1 MDFIDREEEQKRFR
15 RFLNLRE
22 GALACVYGRRRI
34 GKSRLIEE
42 VVSGRKD
49 VVVFVAERSEA
60 ALQRSRLAADISSL
74 IPGFAD
80 VAYDNWSVMFN
91 RWQKDAPKGSILV
104 IDELPYLVERSP
116 ELPSVLQR
124 IADGL
129 RPTGKKMI
137 LCGSSQRMMQGLV
150 LNENEP
156 LYGRAREIVKLE
168 PIRFRWMKNAFPSLS
183 AWERFCLYA
192 ILGGVPRYWETF
204 QGEDDM
210 WSALRE
216 QVFSPQG
223 LFHDEPNHVLQDD
236 LQDSVQATSVLSL
249 VGRGVERLVEIAGRL
264 QVPATALGR
273 PIKRLMELG
282 FVTREIPFGSDA
294 KSNKKTLY
302 RISDPFLRFWY
313 SFVLPNYSDANFLS
327 DKAEIKALQ
336 PAFRVY
342 LGQAWERLVRDE
354 IQRRPL
360 PGLDMRFRNAARW
373 WGSGLDRKA
382 MEIDIVAE
390 SLDGETLLVGEA
402 KLSLSETEAVH
413 VLRDL
418 EAKARQLPFASKYK
432 RIVSRLFVAQDPPS
446 AAVSVDWCEALV

>member
-1 MDFIDREEEQKRFR
+1 MDFIDREDEQRRFR
-15 RFLNLRE
+15 RFLDLRE
-22 GALACVYGRRRI
+22 GALSCVYGRRRI

-42 VVSGRKD
+42 VVSGRGD

-60 ALQRSRLAADISSL
+60 ALQRARLAADISSL

-91 RWQKDAPKGSILV
+91 RWQKDAPKGCILV

-129 RPTGKKMI
+129 RSTGKKII
-137 LCGSSQRMMQGLV
+137 LSGSSQRMMQGLV

-168 PIRFRWMKNAFPSLS
+168 PIRFRWMKQAFPAMS

-192 ILGGVPRYWETF
+192 VLGGVPRYWETF

-210 WSALRE
+210 WAALRE

-223 LFHDEPNHVLQDD
+223 IFHDEPNHVLLDD

-264 QVPATALGR
+264 QVPVTALGR

-282 FVTREIPFGSDA
+282 LVTREIPFGSDA

-327 DKAEIKALQ
+327 DKAEIRALQ
-336 PAFRVY
+336 SAFRVY

-373 WGSGLDRKA
+373 WGLGLDRKA
-382 MEIDIVAE
+382 MEIDVVAE
-390 SLDGETLLVGEA
+390 SLDRGTLLVGEA
-402 KLSLSETEAVH
+402 KLSVPKKEAGH
-413 VLRDL
+413 AFRDL
-418 EAKARQLPFASKYK
+418 EAKASQLPFVSKYK
-432 RIVSRLFVAQDPPS
+432 RIVTRLFVAKDPPPG
-446 AAVSVDWCEALV
+446 AVSVDWCEA

>member
-1 MDFIDREEEQKRFR
+1 MSFHWRESEALSGHYPCEGETGQDTGFR
-15 RFLNLRE
+15 R
-22 GALACVYGRRRI
+22 
-34 GKSRLIEE
+34 
-42 VVSGRKD
+42 SG
-49 VVVFVAERSEA
+49 
-60 ALQRSRLAADISSL
+60 
-74 IPGFAD
+74 
-80 VAYDNWSVMFN
+80 
-91 RWQKDAPKGSILV
+91 QKIV
-104 IDELPYLVERSP
+104 I
-116 ELPSVLQR
+116 
-124 IADGL
+124 
-129 RPTGKKMI
+129 
-137 LCGSSQRMMQGLV
+137 CGSSQRMMQGLV
-150 LNENEP
+150 LNEGEP

-342 LGQAWERLVRDE
+342 LGRAWERLVRDE

-402 KLSLSETEAVH
+402 KLSLPKTEAVH
-413 VLRDL
+413 ALRDL
-418 EAKARQLPFASKYK
+418 EAKARQLPFVGKYK
-432 RIVSRLFVAQDPPS
+432 RIVSRLFVVQDPPP
-446 AAVSVDWCEALV
+446 AAVSIDWCES

>member
-1 MDFIDREEEQKRFR
+1 MDFLDRVEEQKRFK

-42 VVSGRKD
+42 VVAGRND
-49 VVVFVAERSEA
+49 VVVFIAERSEA
-60 ALQRSRLAADISSL
+60 ALQRSRLAADISAL

-80 VAYDNWSVMFN
+80 VSYDNWSVMFD
-91 RWQKDAPKGSILV
+91 RWQKDAPKGSVLV

-129 RPTGKKMI
+129 RTTGKKMI

-150 LNENEP
+150 LHEDEP

-168 PIRFRWMKNAFPSLS
+168 PIRFQWMKKAFPDMS
-183 AWERFCLYA
+183 AWERFCLYSV
-192 ILGGVPRYWETF
+192 LGGVPRYWETF
-204 QGEDDM
+204 QGDDDM
-210 WSALRE
+210 WAVLRE

-223 LFHDEPNHVLQDD
+223 LFHDEPNYVLQDD

-249 VGRGVERLVEIAGRL
+249 VGRGVERLVEMAGRL
-264 QVPATALGR
+264 QVPVTALGR
-273 PIKRLMELG
+273 PMKRLMELG
-282 FVTREIPFGSDA
+282 FVIREIPFGSDA

-302 RISDPFLRFWY
+302 RMSDPFLRFWY

-327 DKAEIKALQ
+327 TKAEVKALQ

-342 LGQAWERLVRDE
+342 LGQAWERQVRDE
-354 IQRRPL
+354 IQRKPL
-360 PGLDMRFRNAARW
+360 PGLEMRFRNAARW
-373 WGSGLDRKA
+373 WGYGLDRNA

-402 KLSLSETEAVH
+402 KLSLSKTEANRA
-413 VLRDL
+413 LYEL
-418 EAKARQLPFASKYK
+418 EAKAKQLPFAGKYK
-432 RIVSRLFVAQDPPS
+432 HVISRLFVAQDAPP
-446 AAVSVDWCEALV
+446 AAVSIDWCES

>member
-1 MDFIDREEEQKRFR
+1 MDFIDREDEQKRFR
-15 RFLNLRE
+15 RFLDLRE
-22 GALACVYGRRRI
+22 GALSCVYGRRRI

-42 VVSGRKD
+42 VVSGRGD

-60 ALQRSRLAADISSL
+60 ALQRARLAADISSL

-91 RWQKDAPKGSILV
+91 RWQRDAPKGSILV

-129 RPTGKKMI
+129 RSTGKKII
-137 LCGSSQRMMQGLV
+137 LSGSSQRMMQGLV

-156 LYGRAREIVKLE
+156 LYGRAREIIKLE
-168 PIRFRWMKNAFPSLS
+168 PIRFRWMKQAFPAMS

-192 ILGGVPRYWETF
+192 VLGGVPRYWETF

-210 WSALRE
+210 WAALRE

-264 QVPATALGR
+264 QVPVTALGR

-282 FVTREIPFGSDA
+282 LVTREIPFGSDA

-302 RISDPFLRFWY
+302 RMSDPFLRFWY
-313 SFVLPNYSDANFLS
+313 SFVLPNYSDASYLS
-327 DKAEIKALQ
+327 TKAEVKALQ

-354 IQRRPL
+354 IQRKPL

-373 WGSGLDRKA
+373 WGYGLDQNA

-390 SLDGETLLVGEA
+390 SLDGKTLFVGEA
-402 KLSLSETEAVH
+402 KLSLSKTEADRA
-413 VLRDL
+413 LRDL
-418 EAKARQLPFASKYK
+418 EAKAKQLPFASKYK
-432 RIVSRLFVAQDPPS
+432 RIVSRLFVAKDPPPG
-446 AAVSVDWCEALV
+446 AVSVEWCEA

>member
-1 MDFIDREEEQKRFR
+1 
-15 RFLNLRE
+15 
-22 GALACVYGRRRI
+22 
-34 GKSRLIEE
+34 
-42 VVSGRKD
+42 
-49 VVVFVAERSEA
+49 
-60 ALQRSRLAADISSL
+60 
-74 IPGFAD
+74 
-80 VAYDNWSVMFN
+80 
-91 RWQKDAPKGSILV
+91 
-104 IDELPYLVERSP
+104 
-116 ELPSVLQR
+116 
-124 IADGL
+124 
-129 RPTGKKMI
+129 
-137 LCGSSQRMMQGLV
+137 
-150 LNENEP
+150 
-156 LYGRAREIVKLE
+156 
-168 PIRFRWMKNAFPSLS
+168 
-183 AWERFCLYA
+183 
-192 ILGGVPRYWETF
+192 
-204 QGEDDM
+204 M
-210 WSALRE
+210 WAALRE

-418 EAKARQLPFASKYK
+418 ESKARQLPFAGKYK

>member
-1 MDFIDREEEQKRFR
+1 MDFIDREDEQRRFR
-15 RFLNLRE
+15 RFLDLRE
-22 GALACVYGRRRI
+22 GALSCVYGRRRI

-42 VVSGRKD
+42 VVSGRGD

-60 ALQRSRLAADISSL
+60 ALQRARLAADISSL

-91 RWQKDAPKGSILV
+91 RWQKDAPKGCILV

-129 RPTGKKMI
+129 RSTGKKII
-137 LCGSSQRMMQGLV
+137 LSGSSQRMMQGLV

-168 PIRFRWMKNAFPSLS
+168 PIRFRWMKQAFPAMS

-192 ILGGVPRYWETF
+192 VLGGVPRYWETF

-210 WSALRE
+210 WAALRE

-223 LFHDEPNHVLQDD
+223 IFHDEPNHVLLDD

-264 QVPATALGR
+264 QVPVTALGR

-282 FVTREIPFGSDA
+282 LVTREIPFGSDA

-302 RISDPFLRFWY
+302 RTSDPFLRFWY

-327 DKAEIKALQ
+327 DKAEIRALQ
-336 PAFRVY
+336 SAFRVY

-373 WGSGLDRKA
+373 WGLGLDRKA
-382 MEIDIVAE
+382 MEIDVVAE
-390 SLDGETLLVGEA
+390 SLDRGTLLVGEA
-402 KLSLSETEAVH
+402 KLSVPKKEAGH
-413 VLRDL
+413 AFRDL
-418 EAKARQLPFASKYK
+418 EAKASQLPFVSKYK
-432 RIVSRLFVAQDPPS
+432 RIVTRLFVAKDPPPG
-446 AAVSVDWCEALV
+446 AVSVDWCEA